1 MEDGSHPSFPQPPNL
16 AATLWRYLDV
26 WKFQSLLE
34 AGRLYMPPADRLGDH
49 LEGTTPQAEIDWW
62 DAKIAAAETDEQRGV
77 MLHNKRFFASMSAT
91 MRQRYFVS
99 CWHMNDYESSVMW
112 GAYTSSSD
120 AVAIRTTFSA
130 LRGALPA
137 FVYLGMVRYIDFDT
151 TRFGEG
157 MPNMFDWIMHKEAI
171 YRGETEVRAV
181 VYPPATDE
189 HGLGEFKAS
198 FYEHTDEPEKLVYA
212 PQVKPAE
219 LIHAVVVH
227 PAATPEFMAKI
238 AALCA
243 AHHLP
248 PPVRSRGARAAIY

>member
-1 MEDGSHPSFPQPPNL
+1 MEVVSHPSFPQPTNPD
-16 AATLWRYLDV
+16 ATLWRYLDV
-26 WKFQSLLE
+26 SKFEWLVE
-34 AGRLYMPPADRLGDH
+34 ARRLYMPTADRLGDH

-62 DAKIAAAETDEQRGV
+62 DAKIAAAPTDEDREV
-77 MLHNKRFFASMSAT
+77 MVHNRRFLASMSAL

-112 GAYTSSSD
+112 GSYTSSRD

-130 LRGALPA
+130 LRAALPA
-137 FVYLGMVRYIDFDT
+137 FVYLGVVRYIDYDT
-151 TRFGEG
+151 TRFAEG

-171 YRGETEVRAV
+171 YRGESEVRAV

-189 HGLGEFKAS
+189 FGLAAFNAS
-198 FYEHTDEPEKLVYA
+198 TFHHDGAPEKLLYA
-212 PQVKPAE
+212 PEINPAD

-227 PAATPEFMAKI
+227 PEATQAFTAKI

-243 AHHLP
+243 TNQLP
-248 PPVRSRGARAAIY
+248 PPSRSRGARTAVF